1 MYVGTDS
8 LTYLFPKILTSL
20 LSWWLPRKY
29 IVMYQ
34 SFLKYTIFLLMM
46 ATLLYSLNPYL
57 GSIKLTQST
66 SPSTNGL

>member
-46 ATLLYSLNPYL
+46 ATLLYS
-57 GSIKLTQST
+57 
-66 SPSTNGL
+66 

>member
-20 LSWWLPRKY
+20 LSWWLPLKY

-46 ATLLYSLNPYL
+46 ATLLYSLNPY
-57 GSIKLTQST
+57 
-66 SPSTNGL
+66 